1 VPNNE
6 VIQKENKSIKRIS
19 AVATG
24 IAAVFLMVLSLIW
37 INKPGRPD
45 GIYAYIDVDINP
57 SLNFL
62 IDREGKVKALNPLND
77 DAQEIIRG
85 VEFEDMFFQKPLRR
99 LSRYQKPKVL

>member
-1 VPNNE
+1 
-6 VIQKENKSIKRIS
+6 
-19 AVATG
+19 
-24 IAAVFLMVLSLIW
+24 VLSLIW

-85 VEFEDMFFQKPLRR
+85 VEFEDMFFSEALTQIIKISKAKGIIDENKPIM
-99 LSRYQKPKVL
+99 Y

>member
-1 VPNNE
+1 MHPGQKILVPNNE

-57 SLNFL
+57 
-62 IDREGKVKALNPLND
+62 V
-77 DAQEIIRG
+77 
-85 VEFEDMFFQKPLRR
+85 
-99 LSRYQKPKVL
+99 